1 MMSEKFLKAGDFTAT
16 EAMII
21 YGSRMLA
28 PFNGKV
34 GIIGI
39 GAPLLATQL
48 AKLLHCPDM
57 KMIVETGQADA
68 NPQEVPI
75 SIMDSRLTYGS
86 SWQMGDPEGLF
97 PLMRGE
103 IDFGFIGGAQ
113 IDKYG
118 NLNSTFIG
126 TDYNKPHKRLAGTAG
141 AVDIGGFAKATI
153 ITMAHQKRRILEKV
167 DYLTTPG
174 WMVKKW
180 PEGTMVRREE
190 VGLPGGPIAF
200 ISSMGIMKFDDQT
213 KIMYVDRYFPGVDP
227 KAIKENTGFDIDVS
241 RAREADPIE
250 REEIRALREIA
261 DPLNIYRTR

>member
-1 MMSEKFLKAGDFTAT
+1 
-16 EAMII
+16 
-21 YGSRMLA
+21 
-28 PFNGKV
+28 
-34 GIIGI
+34 
-39 GAPLLATQL
+39 
-48 AKLLHCPDM
+48 
-57 KMIVETGQADA
+57 
-68 NPQEVPI
+68 
-75 SIMDSRLTYGS
+75 MDSRLTYGS

-126 TDYNKPHKRLAGTAG
+126 SDYNKPKKRLAGTAG

-153 ITMAHQKRRILEKV
+153 ITMAHQKRRILDKV

-190 VGLPGGPIAF
+190 LGLPGGPIAF
-200 ISSMGIMKFDDQT
+200 ISSLAIMRFDDKT
-213 KIMYVDRYFPGVDP
+213 KLMFVERLFPGNSAEMV
-227 KAIKENTGFDIDVS
+227 KENTGFDIDVS
-241 RAREADPIE
+241 RAREADPVKKE
-250 REEIRALREIA
+250 ELKVLREEA